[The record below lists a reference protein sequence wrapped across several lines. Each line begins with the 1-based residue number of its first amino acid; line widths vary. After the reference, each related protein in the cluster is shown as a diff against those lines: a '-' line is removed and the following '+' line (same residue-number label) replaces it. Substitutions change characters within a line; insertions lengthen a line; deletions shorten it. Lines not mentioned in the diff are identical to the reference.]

1 MKGRVDLTEGPIL
14 SKIVHVA
21 IPIMTTSFMQM
32 AYNMFDMIW
41 IGRVG
46 YDAVSAVGTAG
57 FYMWLSMAFVRL
69 SQIGAEVGVAQSL
82 GAKDEMRA
90 RDFAR
95 SALQFAVFNAVLY
108 TVFILLFKKSL
119 IGFFEVPNPSINANA
134 LKYLSIVAM
143 GFPFAFSNMVFSG
156 IYNGS
161 GNSKVPFIFNFIG
174 LVLNIVLD
182 PILIFGWLG
191 APQMGVA
198 GAAYATIAAQM
209 LVCGFFIWHIESKN
223 SPFSEFHFFK
233 KPMLNVVGHVVK
245 LGYPVA
251 LQSGA
256 FTLFAM
262 FIARRL
268 SYFGDMPIAVQKV
281 GSQIESISW
290 MTANGFATALSAFVG
305 QNFGA
310 KQYERIKEG
319 YVASI
324 KIMFVFGVAT
334 SIALIAFAEPIFSI
348 FIPDP
353 AVIPHGAVYLR
364 ILGVSQLFMCLEI
377 STGGAFNGLGKTV
390 PPSIVSIIFTGL
402 RVPFAYWLS
411 SEALLGL
418 NGVWWSISMSSVFKG
433 VIIVVWFIWMIKHHP
448 LFKNTNLNS
457 CESLA

>member
-14 SKIVHVA
+14 SKIVQVA

-108 TVFILLFKKSL
+108 TLFILVFKKPL
-119 IGFFEVPNPSINANA
+119 IGFFEVPNPLINANA
-134 LKYLSIVAM
+134 LKYLSIVAL

-174 LVLNIVLD
+174 LILNIVLD
-182 PILIFGWLG
+182 PILIFGWFG

-198 GAAYATIAAQM
+198 GAAYATVAAQM
-209 LVCGFFIWHIESKN
+209 LVCGFFIWHIEYKN

-233 KPMLNVVGHVVK
+233 KPMLNVIGHIVK

-251 LQSGA
+251 IQSGA

-262 FIARRL
+262 FIARSPVPQHRSSNFFGRELKHSLADCHRHRL
-268 SYFGDMPIAVQKV
+268 SRPH
-281 GSQIESISW
+281 
-290 MTANGFATALSAFVG
+290 
-305 QNFGA
+305 
-310 KQYERIKEG
+310 
-319 YVASI
+319 
-324 KIMFVFGVAT
+324 
-334 SIALIAFAEPIFSI
+334 
-348 FIPDP
+348 
-353 AVIPHGAVYLR
+353 VI
-364 ILGVSQLFMCLEI
+364 
-377 STGGAFNGLGKTV
+377 T
-390 PPSIVSIIFTGL
+390 
-402 RVPFAYWLS
+402 
-411 SEALLGL
+411 
-418 NGVWWSISMSSVFKG
+418 
-433 VIIVVWFIWMIKHHP
+433 
-448 LFKNTNLNS
+448 
-457 CESLA
+457 